1 MGRIKVCLNSFLKSL
16 VHFSIVILFW
26 LAIVHVSLPHW
37 TILPTHKN
45 LSYFTRSWILLL
57 KVHWTSKFLQKKR
70 EVHIKMLGRG
80 TQVVWYR
87 RGSSFGNLLYIF
99 NNYSCFSCTV
109 TIMRSYKIL
118 LWKVVLY
125 VLTIVLCSRDGSFLF
140 WQFSHLSISSNSSWN
155 CSNSFTLWVLNCEC
169 RYTWRRERIKTALHY
184 NSYHYIKI
192 NT

>member
-1 MGRIKVCLNSFLKSL
+1 MSEQFSKVSGSL
-16 VHFSIVILFW
+16 FNCNIILTCYCTR
-26 LAIVHVSLPHW
+26 VSSTLDDTTNPQEFE
-37 TILPTHKN
+37 LFHKK
-45 LSYFTRSWILLL
+45 LILLL